1 MNPNLYDEPALI
13 DAARGGDLEAFN
25 QIVLAHQDGLFRI
38 AVNILRDEDAAE
50 DAVQEAF
57 ISAFRNIR
65 SFRGSSLKAWLMRVV
80 VNSCYDQLR
89 RLRRHPSMPLDG
101 LDEYD
106 QEIESPSW
114 LADPSS
120 LPEEQ
125 VEARE
130 RVQAIQEGL
139 NGLPLPYRLV
149 IVLVDIQGM
158 AYEDAADA
166 LRVPLGTVK
175 SRLARARLALRAS
188 LTARPDLQPG
198 QAVFSMPPVLMPG
211 LA

>member
-1 MNPNLYDEPALI
+1 
-13 DAARGGDLEAFN
+13 
-25 QIVLAHQDGLFRI
+25 
-38 AVNILRDEDAAE
+38 VNILRDEDAAE

-198 QAVFSMPPVLMPG
+198 QAVFSMSPVPMPG